1 MDIWFVKILHRVYRH
16 TLYTWK
22 SIPKYEFFS
31 LGPRT
36 SSWNDKGSALFA
48 HPDQSTLYRLGGNRF
63 NKGFMTLNCK
73 LEDCESCAADDCVDQ
88 WKVLSTSILTI
99 ARKFPGFTL
108 IPDEMASNCPICK
121 TKGVEESIDP
131 QTAL

>member
-1 MDIWFVKILHRVYRH
+1 
-16 TLYTWK
+16 
-22 SIPKYEFFS
+22 
-31 LGPRT
+31 
-36 SSWNDKGSALFA
+36 
-48 HPDQSTLYRLGGNRF
+48 
-63 NKGFMTLNCK
+63 MTLNCK
-73 LEDCESCAADDCVDQ
+73 LEDCESCAADDCGDQ